1 MPLLWLNAM
10 LRYIKCDRAS
20 PQKLSIFNDNWI
32 IYSVWSAIFLTTL
45 KNNIYKGC
53 VCLWL
58 ILIPKVGCSFVEIA
72 LPTEPLPSYS
82 EYGWEVQRTNFIY
95 KRMISSCN
103 HNQHWLTS
111 TCSIAMAPK
120 QQGERKDGE
129 KITPSEGLSK

>member
-82 EYGWEVQRTNFIY
+82 EYGWKFKERILFTNACYRRVI
-95 KRMISSCN
+95 IIN
-103 HNQHWLTS
+103 IGWLQHSQLQWHQNN
-111 TCSIAMAPK
+111 K
-120 QQGERKDGE
+120 QKE
-129 KITPSEGLSK
+129 KTAKK